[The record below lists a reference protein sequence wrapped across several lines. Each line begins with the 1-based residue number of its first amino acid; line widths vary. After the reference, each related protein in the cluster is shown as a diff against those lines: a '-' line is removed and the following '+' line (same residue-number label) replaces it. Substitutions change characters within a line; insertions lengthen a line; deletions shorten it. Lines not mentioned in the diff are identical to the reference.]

1 MSMIKDNNILIAIDG
16 SESALGAL
24 EYVARFH
31 DPEKTAVSLVHIM
44 AELPEAVEDLKAI
57 GASGNLVIETDHWHS
72 QLTEDVEK
80 MMALAQQTLAGAGY
94 EKDSIKIKIL
104 KRAEGVAKDIIAE
117 SGKGYDAV
125 VVGRRGMNDPTDI
138 IVGATAYRMMSG
150 IQHLPVVVVG
160 DKPDSNHVLIGFDG
174 SENAFSAV
182 DCACSL
188 MSRPGRKVMLC
199 HVARSMSSY
208 LDDKKGVSD
217 EKEKLLEAQSRQK
230 IKDLMA
236 DAASRLVESGFDK
249 ELVVQ
254 KVLEARVSRAV
265 AIAKTAEQQGYG
277 TIVIGRRG
285 LSVIK
290 DFLMG
295 RVSMKVLHRA
305 HEMAVWIV

>member
-1 MSMIKDNNILIAIDG
+1 MIKDNKILIAIDG
-16 SESALGAL
+16 SESALGAV
-24 EYVARFH
+24 EYVGRFH
-31 DPEKTAVSLVHIM
+31 DPERTAVSLVHIM

-72 QLTEDVEK
+72 QLTEDVKK
-80 MMALAQQTLAGAGY
+80 MMASAQQTLAGAGY
-94 EKDSIKIKIL
+94 ERDSIDIKIL
-104 KRAEGVAKDIIAE
+104 NRMEGVAKDIIAE

-150 IQHLPVVVVG
+150 IHQLPVAVVG
-160 DKPDSNHVLIGFDG
+160 AKPDPNHVLIAFDG

-182 DCACSL
+182 DCVCAL
-188 MSRPGRKVMLC
+188 MPRPGRKVMLC

-208 LDDKKGVSD
+208 LGDKKGVSD

-236 DAASRLVESGFDK
+236 DAANRLVESGFERD
-249 ELVVQ
+249 LVAQ
-254 KVLEARVSRAV
+254 DVLEARVSRAV